1 VAFIVSPSVLSI
13 GAAATSIRAR
23 MCHGAPTA
31 ASADITLAST
41 EARITVSCGASFST
55 PGIFMR
61 RFIDRS
67 KLAAS
72 ALAVV
77 VFGLCFASATQAAAP
92 QVKTQAPGYY
102 RLMLGDFEVTALS
115 DGTVALPVDKLL
127 TNTTAVQTGKA
138 LARSFLKAP
147 VETSVNGYL
156 INTGSKLVLI
166 DTGAAGLFG
175 PTLGNLAASL
185 KAAGYQPEQ
194 IDEVYITH
202 MHADHVGGLMAGDKP
217 AFPNAVVRADQHDA
231 DFWLSKENLDK
242 APEQMK
248 GFFQG
253 AQASLNPYV
262 AAGKFKPFDGDT
274 ELVPGIKAVAARGHT
289 PGHSIYKVESKGQT
303 LVLWGD
309 LMHVAAVQFAQ
320 PAVTIQFD
328 TDSKNAAMQ
337 RKRAYAEAAKQGYLV
352 GSAHLSFPGLGHL
365 RAQGK
370 GYEWLPV
377 NYSGMK

>member
-1 VAFIVSPSVLSI
+1 
-13 GAAATSIRAR
+13 
-23 MCHGAPTA
+23 
-31 ASADITLAST
+31 
-41 EARITVSCGASFST
+41 
-55 PGIFMR
+55 MR

-67 KLAAS
+67 RLAVS
-72 ALAVV
+72 ALAAV
-77 VFGLCFASATQAAAP
+77 VFGLCLSSATQAAAP

-127 TNTTAVQTGKA
+127 TGTTAAQTEKA

-175 PTLGNLAASL
+175 PTLGNLAANL

-202 MHADHVGGLMAGDKP
+202 MHGDHIGGLMAGDKP
-217 AFPNAVVRADQHDA
+217 AFPNATVRADKHDA
-231 DFWLSKENLDK
+231 DFWLSQANMDK

-248 GFFQG
+248 DFFKG
-253 AQASLNPYV
+253 AMASLNPYV

-320 PAVTIQFD
+320 PGVTIQFD
-328 TDSKNAAMQ
+328 TDSKNAAIQ

-352 GSAHLSFPGLGHL
+352 GSAHISFPGLGHL
-365 RAQGK
+365 RAQGR

-377 NYSGMK
+377 NYGAMK